1 MTGRKA
7 DDEAVF
13 GVWCCFFVRRRASD
27 VRKPP
32 AQAGLFSKGHS
43 QGEAVASS
51 V

>member
-1 MTGRKA
+1 MTSRKA
-7 DDEAVF
+7 DDQAVF
-13 GVWCCFFVRRRASD
+13 CVQRCFFVRHRASD

-43 QGEAVASS
+43 QGEAVASR

>member
-1 MTGRKA
+1 MTSQKA

-13 GVWCCFFVRRRASD
+13 CVWCCFFVRLQASG
-27 VRKPP
+27 VRMPP

-43 QGEAVASS
+43 QGEAVASR